1 MSYISVIRPDS
12 LGRKVELSFSGK
24 RKGRYHPGF
33 YVPPEDE
40 QAIRNFI
47 EAFRARNESASQKIV
62 WFIKNYDDL
71 VISQR
76 EEVEHV
82 ISLLEKDESQKALTI
97 LEKKLSTAGRVNPQT
112 RLSQYPEEPRRQPT
126 KMKCGLS
133 NCEGECKAVA
143 IHESGH
149 EMPVC
154 SYHMQIISDE
164 PKWRIQE

>member
-1 MSYISVIRPDS
+1 LSYISVITPDS

-71 VISQR
+71 IVSQR
-76 EEVEHV
+76 EEMEHV
-82 ISLLEKDESQKALTI
+82 ISLLKRDKSKTALTI
-97 LEKKLSTAGRVNPQT
+97 LEKKLSTAGRINPQT
-112 RLSQYPEEPRRQPT
+112 RLSQFPEELIRQPT
-126 KMKCGLS
+126 KTKCGLS
-133 NCEGECKAVA
+133 NCERERKAVA
-143 IHESGH
+143 IHVSGH